1 MYLEAMASSIAVAA
15 VFAVVLIIMVP
26 ATRNRPHAREGLWI
40 AWYMLTLAVF
50 SIIALVVVGML
61 GAPEVVYLA
70 AMVAMVLFMMWR
82 RSRRFV
88 VEQVGRQT
96 TVS

>member
-1 MYLEAMASSIAVAA
+1 MYLEAMVSSIAVAA
-15 VFAVVLIIMVP
+15 TYAAVLIIMIP

-50 SIIALVVVGML
+50 SIITLVVVGML

-70 AMVAMVLFMMWR
+70 AMVAMVLFMMWL

-88 VEQVGRQT
+88 VERVGRQT